1 MAQHDDEYESLKW
14 VQVQKKTF
22 TRWCNTY
29 LLEKRLTINDLST
42 DLESGIALL
51 NLLEQISGKVVAT
64 NYTKVPKMRVQ
75 KVENVN
81 FSLQFLT
88 KEGIKLVGIDGGNI
102 VDGNLK
108 LILGLIWIIIL
119 RFQIQV
125 QQGNSA
131 RQELLEWVRERIPEY
146 DIKNFASDWQN
157 GRAICSLA
165 EVVQPGQMNLPHDFK
180 NDPIANAQMGLTNA
194 YNNMKIPMLVDAE
207 DMANAP
213 DELAM
218 MTYISYYRDYWTQMM
233 DKLSAPE
240 KCHFSSFTCHVQAAN
255 RSGRNRTEGGDAFSG
270 EVKGSGGAVAAQ
282 VVDHQNGTY
291 SISYTLPQPG
301 TYTVSVKVQGKDIR
315 GSPYTQTSI

>member
-29 LLEKRLTINDLST
+29 LMERRLTVTDLSK
-42 DLESGIALL
+42 DLDTGIVLL
-51 NLLEQISGKVVAT
+51 NLLEQISGKQVAT
-64 NYTKVPKMRVQ
+64 TYNKNPKMKIQ

-81 FSLQFLT
+81 ASLQFLT
-88 KEGIKLVGIDGGNI
+88 KEGIKLVGIDGGNV

-125 QQGNSA
+125 QEGNSA
-131 RQELLEWVRERIPEY
+131 RQELLDWVRARIPEY
-146 DIKNFASDWQN
+146 NINNFAGDWQS
-157 GRAICSLA
+157 GRALCSLA
-165 EVVQPGQMNLPHDFK
+165 EVIQPGQMNLPRDFK
-180 NDPIANAQMGLTNA
+180 NDPIANCQMGLTNA
-194 YNNMKIPMLVDAE
+194 YNNMKIPQLVDAE

-233 DKLSAPE
+233 DKLAFPE
-240 KCHFSSFTCHVQAAN
+240 KCVFSSFTCHVQAAN
-255 RSGRNRTEGGDAFSG
+255 RSGRNRTDGGDAFTG
-270 EVKGSGGAVAAQ
+270 EVKGPGGAVPAR
-282 VVDHQNGTY
+282 VVDNNNGTY
-291 SISYTLPQPG
+291 AISYSLQQPG
-301 TYTVSVKVQGKDIR
+301 TYTISVKLQNKDIK
-315 GSPYTQTSI
+315 GSPYTQTAI

>member
-1 MAQHDDEYESLKW
+1 M
-14 VQVQKKTF
+14 
-22 TRWCNTY
+22 
-29 LLEKRLTINDLST
+29 TITDLST
-42 DLESGIALL
+42 ELESGLVLL

-64 NYTKVPKMRVQ
+64 NYNKQPKMRVQ

-88 KEGIKLVGIDGGNI
+88 KEGIKLVGIDGGNV

-131 RQELLEWVRERIPEY
+131 RQELLEWVRARIPEY
-146 DIKNFASDWQN
+146 DIKNFSSDWSS

-165 EVVQPGQMNLPHDFK
+165 EVVQPGQMNLPSDFK
-180 NDPIANAQMGLTNA
+180 SDPIANAQMGLTNA

-207 DMANAP
+207 DVANAP

-233 DKLSAPE
+233 DKLAFPE
-240 KCHFSSFTCHVQAAN
+240 KCTFSSFTCHVQAAN
-255 RSGRNRTEGGDAFSG
+255 RSGKNRTDGGDAFSG
-270 EVKGSGGAVAAQ
+270 EVKGPGGVVPAQ
-282 VVDHQNGTY
+282 VVDNRNGTY
-291 SISYTLPQPG
+291 AISYTLPQAG
-301 TYTVSVKVQGKDIR
+301 TYTVSVKLQNKDIK